1 MPKCGGSPASDAY
14 ASETG
19 IAYAASVIP
28 AIKSSG
34 NQEDWYRGSH
44 STGGNTA
51 AIRPLGLGSGAAIME
66 SVSDIRTLV
75 CATVNGPHLAKS
87 RCRSSAKAC
96 ILPFILPYS
105 SHGRSYV
112 HVMKTPVVPVI
123 TPGLAWA
130 VLRQTL
136 SASANVDSAVQV
148 SDSRS

>member
-51 AIRPLGLGSGAAIME
+51 AIQPLGLASRAAIME

-75 CATVNGPHLAKS
+75 CATAMDTFGPNPAA
-87 RCRSSAKAC
+87 RCYR
-96 ILPFILPYS
+96 L
-105 SHGRSYV
+105 V
-112 HVMKTPVVPVI
+112 HSPIYCALFQP
-123 TPGLAWA
+123 
-130 VLRQTL
+130 
-136 SASANVDSAVQV
+136 
-148 SDSRS
+148 